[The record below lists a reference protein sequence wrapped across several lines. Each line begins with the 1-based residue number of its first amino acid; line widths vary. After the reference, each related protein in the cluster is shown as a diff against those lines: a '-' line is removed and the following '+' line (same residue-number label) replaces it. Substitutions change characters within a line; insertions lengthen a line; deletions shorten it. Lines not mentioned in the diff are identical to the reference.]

1 VKEAVDVAVS
11 PVEPEEKMYRSVAL
25 ARESSSDFTIVLTFA
40 LLGLALSLL
49 TIGKTGLIDAEYM
62 ANLLMSF

>member
-1 VKEAVDVAVS
+1 
-11 PVEPEEKMYRSVAL
+11 MYRSVAL